1 MRGAWKGYRV
11 VVESL
16 IAAGGR
22 VDVTDRSGSNALGY
36 ASREGH
42 AGIVALLR
50 AAGAR

>member
-1 MRGAWKGYRV
+1 MRAAWNGHRD

-16 IAAGGR
+16 IAAGAR
-22 VDVTDRSGSNALGY
+22 VDVTDRAGSNALGY

-42 AGIVALLR
+42 ADIVALLR